1 MMSNEITPELIRGL
15 IDAVKSTNDSV
26 KEWTMGVTE
35 LVQAERVRVEKDLHQ
50 EKKNEKIEEFVDRYR
65 PTLDRIVVWHATVD
79 KVKVPL
85 IFALIV
91 AIGTLLGVNWKA

>member
-1 MMSNEITPELIRGL
+1 MSNEITPELIRGL
-15 IDAVKSTNDSV
+15 IDAVKSTNDTV
-26 KEWTMGVTE
+26 KELTMGVTE

-50 EKKNEKIEEFVDRYR
+50 EKKNEKVEEFVDRYR

-79 KVKVPL
+79 RVKVPL

>member
-15 IDAVKSTNDSV
+15 IDAVKSTNDTV
-26 KEWTMGVTE
+26 KELTMGVTE

>member
-1 MMSNEITPELIRGL
+1 MSNEITPELIRGL
-15 IDAVKSTNDSV
+15 IDAVKSTNDTV
-26 KEWTMGVTE
+26 KELTMGVTE

-50 EKKNEKIEEFVDRYR
+50 EKKNEKVEEFVDRYR

-91 AIGTLLGVNWKA
+91 AVGTLLGVNWKA